1 MSRTFVIAAVA
12 LVLLLAFW
20 RPARAPAGIVTASP
34 APLSQRFRKGQP
46 WRTATPAAAVVYVAG
61 EVADPGVY
69 ALSGNARVQDAIR
82 RAGGLRPDADPL
94 AVNLAA
100 RVSDGEEIA
109 VPRIGEATPRPAR
122 RTRRSRKSAARVAP
136 LQSVD
141 LNTAA
146 ADALASLPGV
156 GATLAARIV
165 EYRRL
170 NGPFASFDEL
180 LDVAGM
186 TPRRVDALTPYVTLH
201 DAP

>member
-1 MSRTFVIAAVA
+1 MNRTFVIAASA

-34 APLSQRFRKGQP
+34 APFSQHSRKGAP
-46 WRTATPAAAVVYVAG
+46 LRTAAPAALVVYVAG
-61 EVADPGVY
+61 AVAHPGVY
-69 ALSGNARVQDAIR
+69 ALAQGARVQDAIR
-82 RAGGLRPDADPL
+82 RAGGLRADADPL

-109 VPRIGEATPRPAR
+109 VARTGEATPRPAHYAA
-122 RTRRSRKSAARVAP
+122 RTRRPRKTAAPAA
-136 LQSVD
+136 SVD
-141 LNTAA
+141 LNS
-146 ADALASLPGV
+146 ADASALASLPGV
-156 GATLAARIV
+156 GDTLAARIV

-170 NGPFASFDEL
+170 NGPFASLDEL

-186 TPRRVDALTPYVTLH
+186 TQRRIDALAPYATLH